1 MYDFCKY
8 NYTSL
13 QRKGERE
20 KTERKIETETERET
34 ERIRKNNLSSGGH
47 SVNTAPNKHVPQRD
61 DASSPGCSQPHVTV
75 ECESNAPI
83 CEAH

>member
-8 NYTSL
+8 NYISL

-47 SVNTAPNKHVPQRD
+47 SVSTAPNNHVPQRD
-61 DASSPGCSQPHVTV
+61 DASPGCSQPHVIV
-75 ECESNAPI
+75 EYESNTPI